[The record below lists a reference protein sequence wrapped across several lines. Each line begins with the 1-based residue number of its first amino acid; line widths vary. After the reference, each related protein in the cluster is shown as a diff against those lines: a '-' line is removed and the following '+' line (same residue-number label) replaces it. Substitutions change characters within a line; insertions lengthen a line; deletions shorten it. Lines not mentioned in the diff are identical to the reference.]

1 MSATKPWIPLRDS
14 SPVPRTRGL
23 PCSTWS
29 ISSVGQSVRFT
40 SERSQVRALHRPL
53 ILNSYY
59 VSNYMKTERQD
70 NQSGLGQ
77 SATEPV
83 VEVITLQDEYDD
95 SAKERFAN
103 VRLDLEEKL
112 KKINEGI

>member
-1 MSATKPWIPLRDS
+1 
-14 SPVPRTRGL
+14 
-23 PCSTWS
+23 
-29 ISSVGQSVRFT
+29 
-40 SERSQVRALHRPL
+40 
-53 ILNSYY
+53 
-59 VSNYMKTERQD
+59 MKTERQD

-103 VRLDLEEKL
+103 VRLDLEEKRNL
-112 KKINEGI
+112 ACKIIYEEENNS